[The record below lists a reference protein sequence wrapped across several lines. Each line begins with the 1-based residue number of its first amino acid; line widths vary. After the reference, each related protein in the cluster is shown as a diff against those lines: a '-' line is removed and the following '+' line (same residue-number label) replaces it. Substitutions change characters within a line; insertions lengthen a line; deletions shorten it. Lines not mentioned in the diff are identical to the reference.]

1 MTQAVYEILW
11 VLKLLEEVDFKNLL
25 PAKLWCN
32 NQAAIHIASNL
43 VFHEQTKYMLIDLHF
58 IHEKVQQ
65 KINSTRHIKTGEQ
78 LRDIFTKI
86 LNETWGD

>member
-58 IHEKVQQ
+58 IREKVQQ
-65 KINSTRHIKTGEQ
+65 KINSTRHIKTREQ
-78 LRDIFTKI
+78 LSDIFTKI
-86 LNETWGD
+86 LNKTWGD